1 MISVKS
7 RALFSQIKI
16 RSIPKIKMREKTKLE
31 IIEEIPLEEI
41 ESKLSQVKV
50 EGQLSIDF
58 RHLI

>member
-1 MISVKS
+1 M
-7 RALFSQIKI
+7 
-16 RSIPKIKMREKTKLE
+16 KMREKTKLE